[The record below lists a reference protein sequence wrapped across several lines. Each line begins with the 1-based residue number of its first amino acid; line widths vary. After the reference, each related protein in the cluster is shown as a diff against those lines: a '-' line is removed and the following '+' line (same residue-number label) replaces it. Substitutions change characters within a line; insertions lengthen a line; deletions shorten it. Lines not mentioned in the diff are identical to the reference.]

1 MGRCGGGAL
10 TTLRALPFSKDLH
23 EVSLADGVEP
33 GPAALENST
42 AQQIMQL
49 LCELQSPQEYPGLSR
64 NPCIPFFYRADND
77 AGVKIMVI

>member
-1 MGRCGGGAL
+1 MGERPHSTQSPA
-10 TTLRALPFSKDLH
+10 FSKDLH
-23 EVSLADGVEP
+23 EVSLADSAEP

-64 NPCIPFFYRADND
+64 NPCIPFFYRADSD